1 MTRPTLLALLAT
13 LPLLTCCNE
22 GDDEDT
28 IDYYTLRT
36 PPHPVA
42 PTSKLL
48 TSGKWLVYLASEANY
63 TPAGTDMNGDGDV
76 IDEIAVRI
84 DVFTNKRK
92 ELDTAVQD
100 MALVNGTL
108 FLVVLEASDGRDWN
122 ADGDTSDRV
131 IVYQTPAETL
141 PTFFAEVDLTSG
153 MVMLGLQTQVFFTSA
168 VAPTIAG
175 DTNLFVASVSSNGSI
190 PTPATRITTAVVADG
205 DGASV
210 RILGEAEDVL
220 FLGMD
225 ENLDGDLNG
234 DADGVDSSV
243 LSVLDASSLGS
254 VIQGTSLALGSTY
267 SLTAATS
274 GADRIVAFLV
284 NETAQGDN
292 LNDESDFSGTWQP
305 PGCTALGD
313 VDFDD
318 DVLHWMLMADFEAGG
333 TIQNTGLVGTAGER
347 LYAHPTGFVGCA
359 SLEADEGLGAGCDM
373 NGDGDTDD
381 RIFRWTS
388 AVNPGLPVLPETD
401 PSRLMA
407 LVTSVPGAVGDS
419 TGGVLVAGKLWVILV
434 DEAADGRDHDGDPG
448 TDNDLIGAKDPS
460 LVGQGWNFFHSKS
473 QDVPAGVPV
482 GATWMATD
490 IQTAN
495 RNLIAIEESV
505 TGIDQN
511 GDGDLVDSF
520 PTFPKVQS
528 GSALT
533 FPGIA
538 LAVSSTNAG
547 IVTAA
552 GVGYFRVSEAAEGG
566 TDFNTDGDVNDF
578 ILSRVGVTNSE
589 PLVHM
594 ATLNNLDRPAVQF
607 DSMYAPK
614 FGVVLF
620 QESMQGP
627 SGKDLNNDGDA
638 NDFVPRYF
646 RIDN

>member
-1 MTRPTLLALLAT
+1 MTRPTLLAILSI

-76 IDEIAVRI
+76 LDEIAVRV
-84 DVFTNKRK
+84 DVFTNKRT
-92 ELDTAVQD
+92 ELNTAVQD

-108 FLVVLEASDGRDWN
+108 FLVVLEASDGRDWT

-131 IVYQTPAETL
+131 LVYQTPSETL

-153 MVMLGLQTQVFFTSA
+153 TVMHGLQTQVFFTSA
-168 VAPTIAG
+168 TAPTMPG
-175 DTNLFVASVSSNGSI
+175 DTNLFVASVASNGSI
-190 PTPATRITTAVVADG
+190 PTPATRVTTAVVADG

-210 RILGEAEDVL
+210 RILGEAEEIL

-234 DADGVDSSV
+234 DADGVDSQV
-243 LSVLDASSLGS
+243 LSVLDASSPGA
-254 VIQGTSLALGSTY
+254 VIQGTSLALGSTF
-267 SLTAATS
+267 SLTAVTS

-284 NETAQGDN
+284 NETAQGSN
-292 LNDESDFSGTWQP
+292 LNAQSLFSASWQP

-318 DVLHWMLMADFEAGG
+318 DVLHWLLMADFEAGG
-333 TIQNTGLVGTAGER
+333 SIQNTGLVGTPGER
-347 LYAHPTGFVGCA
+347 LHAHPQGFVGCA
-359 SLEADEGLGAGCDM
+359 SLEADEGSGAGCDM
-373 NGDGDTDD
+373 NGDGDPND
-381 RIFRWTS
+381 RIFRWIS
-388 AVNPGLPVLPETD
+388 ATNPGGVVLPETD

-419 TGGVLVAGKLWVILV
+419 TGGVLVAGKLWVLLV

-448 TDNDLIGAKDPS
+448 TDNDLVGAKDPS
-460 LVGQGWNFFHSKS
+460 LVGQAWNFAHSS
-473 QDVPAGVPV
+473 SAVPV

-495 RNLIAIEESV
+495 RNLMAIKESV

-511 GDGDLVDSF
+511 GDGDLVDSL
-520 PTFPKVQS
+520 PTFPKVQG

-578 ILSRVGVTNSE
+578 ILSRVGVSNSE

-607 DSMYAPK
+607 DSMSAPK

-627 SGKDLNNDGDA
+627 SGKDINNDGDS